1 MDLKTV
7 IDNIPTMAVDAVCV
21 AQRAGDGQS
30 FSVTW
35 VNDAFCRMFATTHE
49 AARGLDPF
57 DLYHWDYVADFR
69 FALEEMLAAGRTSFM
84 QDTLCLRRDG
94 SSFWGGVSFVT
105 LTEQDRAGDYTITYV
120 RDIDELKNREQSAE
134 LALIENEHLLAKIE
148 AVQIRLMSAINISSD
163 PFCIFDARDRLVIWN
178 RAFADSV
185 SPDPD
190 VLKPGSRKR
199 DIIEMSVA
207 HGFIDDAVG
216 CEEDYLRTYL
226 EAWQRG
232 ELVSPVMRIQGRDYK
247 TIRSQAPNGD
257 HVMRCV
263 DISEHLR
270 QQRELERYAERLE
283 EANREISVQAMH
295 DELTGLGNRRYLN
308 AQLEALIDARKRT
321 GLEIAAL
328 HIDLDRFKN
337 INDTMGHAAGD
348 HVLRRV
354 ADILRT
360 KVRTQDVVA
369 RIGGDEF
376 VVLMLCAPD
385 SDSPDLLA
393 DRLITEICKPI
404 PYGDRSC
411 RLGASVGIAR
421 TPTIPAEDLLMC
433 SDIALYKAKTGGRAT
448 SAIFDRGDLDEL
460 QKKKHVADDILR
472 GLEEEEFIPIYQPQV
487 DMETGEVVAVEVLA
501 HWRHPV
507 RGLLPTREF
516 LGTAAENRVDGRIDA
531 LVSRK
536 ALEECSAFFECC
548 EDPPTL
554 SFNVC
559 LSRLMDDYLPGELL
573 NCPYQGRIAFEL
585 TESVFLEEENAGV
598 LERLDALRAV
608 GISLEVDDFGSG
620 RASIVGLRRIE
631 PDYLKIDRRLIEP
644 ITSSESGRRLVASIV
659 EIGRALDIGVTA
671 VGIETK
677 AQMERLRALGCQ
689 RGQGFLFAEP
699 GELSGIIQTMGAGAR
714 LRSA

>member
-21 AQRAGDGQS
+21 AQRANDGHRYG
-30 FSVTW
+30 VTW
-35 VNDAFCRMFATTHE
+35 VNDAFCRMFATTRD

-105 LTEQDRAGDYTITYV
+105 VSEQDGSGDYAITFV

-148 AVQIRLMSAINISSD
+148 AVQMRLMSAINMSSD

-178 RAFADSV
+178 PAFAENV
-185 SPDPD
+185 TREPD
-190 VLKPGSRKR
+190 VLKPGTRKQ

-207 HGFIDDAVG
+207 NGFIDDAVG
-216 CEEDYLRTYL
+216 QEEDYLRTYL
-226 EAWQRG
+226 EAWRRG
-232 ELVSPVMRIQGRDYK
+232 ELASPVMRIQGRDYK

-308 AQLEALIDARKRT
+308 AQLEAMIDARDGS

-348 HVLRRV
+348 HVLKRV
-354 ADILRT
+354 ADILRSR
-360 KVRTQDVVA
+360 VRTQDVVA

-376 VVLMLCAPD
+376 IVLMLCSAD
-385 SDSPDLLA
+385 SDSPDALA
-393 DRLITEICKPI
+393 DRLIEEICRPI
-404 PYGDRSC
+404 PYDDRPC

-421 TPTIPAEDLLMC
+421 TPMIPAGDLLMC
-433 SDIALYKAKTGGRAT
+433 SDIALYKAKTGGRAMK
-448 SAIFDRGDLDEL
+448 AVFDHGDLETL
-460 QKKKHVADDILR
+460 QSGKRLADDILR
-472 GLEEEEFIPIYQPQV
+472 GLEDEEFIPIYQPQF
-487 DMETGEVVAVEVLA
+487 DMESGEVVAVEVLA
-501 HWRHPV
+501 HWRHPK

-516 LGTAAENRVDGRIDA
+516 LGTAAEIQVDGRIDA

-536 ALEECSAFFECC
+536 AIRECSAFFARI
-548 EDPPTL
+548 DNPPTV
-554 SFNVC
+554 SFNIC
-559 LSRLMDDYLPGELL
+559 LARLMDDTLL
-573 NCPYQGRIAFEL
+573 DDMRDCDYAGRIAFEL
-585 TESVFLEEENAGV
+585 TESVFLEEENDDV
-598 LERLDALRAV
+598 LERLDALRAL

-631 PDYLKIDRRLIEP
+631 PDFLKIDRRLIEP

-671 VGIETK
+671 VGVETQ
-677 AQMERLRALGCQ
+677 AQADRLRALGCQ
-689 RGQGFLFAEP
+689 RGQGFHFAEP
-699 GELSGIIQTMGAGAR
+699 GRLSETMGLPRSGGVR
-714 LRSA
+714 RSA